1 MKKILIFGL
10 AVLLIA
16 TMLISC
22 EKEPTYNVQS
32 DDPIESH
39 DNESTANP
47 NDSTDDNSISE
58 TTQSEK
64 FFADQKV
71 FKIEIDTGTFLVKQT
86 KHTYRD
92 SDLILLYIENQSS
105 KDYSLTISGKYLD
118 QSGEIIKSEEQTFDQ
133 YYSGYKNYF
142 LFYPDAYF
150 SDFEFTLSFGEVKKL
165 SNDDPRSSDKDIRV
179 TDFEYK
185 FLGLEEGKDVIPKL
199 LFENEDFTRY
209 PSIIAYLTCSNH
221 TSFARVPYLEIILY
235 NSNGEIISIFSRAPY
250 LGLEQPFGNGEPF
263 PIYQTTKESLV
274 WPEKYLGE
282 ISAIVCVLSIDTY
295 PALQQHA
302 PARFTQEGLAT
313 EYEYTD

>member
-16 TMLISC
+16 TMFISC

-118 QSGEIIKSEEQTFDQ
+118 QSREIIKSEEQTFDQ

-179 TDFEYK
+179 TDFEYNK
-185 FLGLEEGKDVIPKL
+185 LGIQEPDIVIFLTAPFEMIAEMRKGRVNNEGIQNDLHERDLE
-199 LFENEDFTRY
+199 N
-209 PSIIAYLTCSNH
+209 
-221 TSFARVPYLEIILY
+221 
-235 NSNGEIISIFSRAPY
+235 
-250 LGLEQPFGNGEPF
+250 
-263 PIYQTTKESLV
+263 PIYQVDNTTTFFLTQDGYV
-274 WPEKYLGE
+274 Y
-282 ISAIVCVLSIDTY
+282 IVYAYGNYD
-295 PALQQHA
+295 
-302 PARFTQEGLAT
+302 
-313 EYEYTD
+313 YTNEMDVIIF